1 LKKCSQDPKKMYK
14 LVINGGIPLKGSIRT
29 SGSKNAT
36 LPIFFSSILADGP
49 IKLSNTPQLSDVST
63 TLRLLMDMGSNFV
76 LEENGSIFIDSSS
89 LTNLTAEYSLV
100 KTMRA
105 SILALGPMLAKYK
118 EAKISLPGGCAIG
131 TRPVNLHLDALE
143 KMGAKIEV
151 RNGYIY
157 AKTNGLLGAQ
167 INFDLISVTAT
178 ENIVMAA
185 SLAKGITTINNA
197 AQEPEV
203 TDLIRCLKKMGAKIS
218 GENTSSLVIE
228 GVDHLSSV
236 EYSICPDRIEAGTY
250 LVAAAITGGK
260 ITVNNI
266 EPDAMR
272 AVIGKLIETGADIQT
287 NQNSIKL
294 DMKGKR
300 PQPVNIRTSAYP
312 NFPTDMQAQFM
323 ALNSVAEGSSTI
335 TETIFENRFMHVPE
349 LSRMGANLKLE
360 GNTVVC
366 KGVKSLTGANLMATD
381 LRASASLVLAG
392 LAAQGSTKIER
403 VYHLDRGYEMI
414 EEKFKMLGADI
425 ERVQH

>member
-1 LKKCSQDPKKMYK
+1 MYK
-14 LVINGGIPLKGSIRT
+14 LVINGGTPLNGSMKT

-36 LPIFFSSILADGP
+36 LPIFFATILADGP
-49 IKLSNTPQLSDVST
+49 LKLSNTPQLSDVST
-63 TLRLLMDMGSNFV
+63 TLRLLMDMGSSFV
-76 LEENGSIFIDSSS
+76 LEEDSSISIDSSS
-89 LTNLTAEYSLV
+89 LTKLTAEYELV

-105 SILALGPMLAKYK
+105 SILTLGPMLAKYK
-118 EAKISLPGGCAIG
+118 KAKISLPGGCAIG
-131 TRPVNLHLDALE
+131 TRPVNLHLSALE
-143 KMGAKIEV
+143 QMGAKIEV
-151 RNGYIY
+151 KNGYIY
-157 AKTNGLLGAQ
+157 ASTNELVGAQ
-167 INFDLISVTAT
+167 INFDMISVTAT
-178 ENIVMAA
+178 ENIIMAA
-185 SLAKGITTINNA
+185 TLAKGTTTINNA

-203 TDLIRCLKKMGAKIS
+203 TDLVKCLNKMGAKIT
-218 GENTSSLVIE
+218 GENTSTIVIQ
-228 GVDHLSSV
+228 GVDHLSGID
-236 EYSICPDRIEAGTY
+236 YSICPDRIEAGTY

-260 ITVNNI
+260 IIVNNI
-266 EPDAMR
+266 EPDSMR
-272 AVIGKLIETGADIQT
+272 SVIGKLIETGADIQT

-294 DMKGKR
+294 DMKGRR
-300 PQPVNIRTSAYP
+300 PKPVDIRTSAYP

-323 ALNSVAEGSSTI
+323 ALNSIADGSSTI

-366 KGVKSLTGANLMATD
+366 KGVKLLTGANLMATD

-392 LAAQGSTKIER
+392 LAAHGSTTIER

>member
-1 LKKCSQDPKKMYK
+1 MYK
-14 LVINGGIPLKGSIRT
+14 LLIKGGTPLNGSIKT

-36 LPIFFSSILADGP
+36 LPIFFASILADGP
-49 IKLSNTPQLSDVST
+49 LKLSNTPQLSDVST
-63 TLRLLMDMGSNFV
+63 TLRLLMDMGSSFV
-76 LEENGSIFIDSSS
+76 LEEDSSISIDSSS
-89 LTNLTAEYSLV
+89 LTSLIAEYELV

-105 SILALGPMLAKYK
+105 SILTLGPMLAKYK
-118 EAKISLPGGCAIG
+118 QAKISLPGGCAIG
-131 TRPVNLHLDALE
+131 TRPVNLHLSALE
-143 KMGAKIEV
+143 KMGATIEV
-151 RNGYIY
+151 KNGYIY
-157 AKTNGLLGAQ
+157 ASTKELVGAE

-185 SLAKGITTINNA
+185 TLAKGTTTINNA

-203 TDLIRCLKKMGAKIS
+203 TDLIYCLKKMGAKIT
-218 GENTSSLVIE
+218 GENTSTLVVQ
-228 GVDHLSSV
+228 GVDHLSGID
-236 EYSICPDRIEAGTY
+236 YSICPDRIEAGTY

-260 ITVNNI
+260 IIVNNI
-266 EPDAMR
+266 EPDSMR

-300 PQPVNIRTSAYP
+300 PLPVDIRTSAYP

-323 ALNSVAEGSSTI
+323 ALNSIADGSSTI

-366 KGVKSLTGANLMATD
+366 KGVKLLTGANLMATD

-392 LAAQGSTKIER
+392 LAAQGPTTIER

>member
-1 LKKCSQDPKKMYK
+1 MYK
-14 LVINGGIPLKGSIRT
+14 LVINGGTPLSGSMKT

-36 LPIFFSSILADGP
+36 LPIFFASILADGP
-49 IKLSNTPQLSDVST
+49 LKLSNTPQLSDVST
-63 TLRLLMDMGSNFV
+63 TLRLLMDMGSSFV
-76 LEENGSIFIDSSS
+76 LEEDSSIS
-89 LTNLTAEYSLV
+89 VDSSNLTNLTAEYELV

-105 SILALGPMLAKYK
+105 SILTLGPMLAKYK
-118 EAKISLPGGCAIG
+118 KAKISLPGGCAIG
-131 TRPVNLHLDALE
+131 TRPVNLHLAALE
-143 KMGAKIEV
+143 KMGAKIDV
-151 RNGYIY
+151 KNGYIY
-157 AKTNGLLGAQ
+157 ASTNELIGAN

-178 ENIVMAA
+178 ENIIMAA
-185 SLAKGITTINNA
+185 TLAKGTTTINNA

-203 TDLIRCLKKMGAKIS
+203 TDLILCLKKMGAKIS
-218 GENTSSLVIE
+218 GENTSTIVIQ
-228 GVDHLSSV
+228 GVGHLNGIN
-236 EYSICPDRIEAGTY
+236 YSICPDRIEAGTY

-260 ITVNNI
+260 IVVNNI
-266 EPDAMR
+266 EPDSMR

-287 NQNSIKL
+287 NLNSIKL

-300 PQPVNIRTSAYP
+300 PQPVDIRTSAYP

-323 ALNSVAEGSSTI
+323 ALNSIAEGSSTI

-366 KGVKSLTGANLMATD
+366 KGVKLLTGANLMATD

-392 LAAQGSTKIER
+392 LAAQGTTTIER

>member
-1 LKKCSQDPKKMYK
+1 MYK
-14 LVINGGIPLKGSIRT
+14 LVINGGLPLNGSIKT

-36 LPIFFSSILADGP
+36 LPIFFASILANGP
-49 IKLSNTPQLSDVST
+49 LKLSNTPQLSDVST
-63 TLRLLMDMGSNFV
+63 TLRLLMDMGANFV
-76 LEENGSIFIDSSS
+76 LEEDGSIYIDSSN
-89 LTNLTAEYSLV
+89 LTNLVAEYSLV

-105 SILALGPMLAKYK
+105 SILTLGPMLSKYK
-118 EAKISLPGGCAIG
+118 KAKISLPGGCAIG

-151 RNGYIY
+151 KNGYIFAE
-157 AKTNGLLGAQ
+157 AKELIGTQ
-167 INFDLISVTAT
+167 INFDMISVTAT
-178 ENIVMAA
+178 ENILMAA
-185 SLAKGITTINNA
+185 TLAKGITTINNA

-203 TDLIRCLKKMGAKIS
+203 TDLISCLKKMGAKIS
-218 GENTSSLVIE
+218 GQNTSTLIIE
-228 GVDHLSSV
+228 GVDSLDGV
-236 EYSICPDRIEAGTY
+236 NYNICPDRIEAGTY

-266 EPDAMR
+266 EPDSMR

-287 NQNSIKL
+287 DQNSIKL

-300 PQPVNIRTSAYP
+300 PKPVNIRTSAYP

-323 ALNSVAEGSSTI
+323 ALNSIADGSSTI

-349 LSRMGANLKLE
+349 LSRMGANLNLE

-366 KGVKSLTGANLMATD
+366 KGVKLLSGANLMATD

-392 LAAQGSTKIER
+392 LAANGLTSIER

>member
-1 LKKCSQDPKKMYK
+1 MYK
-14 LVINGGIPLKGSIRT
+14 LVINGGTPLNGSMKT

-36 LPIFFSSILADGP
+36 LPIFFATILADGP
-49 IKLSNTPQLSDVST
+49 LKLSNTPQLSDVST
-63 TLRLLMDMGSNFV
+63 TLRLLMDMGSSFV
-76 LEENGSIFIDSSS
+76 LEEDSSISIDSSS
-89 LTNLTAEYSLV
+89 LTKLTAEYELV

-105 SILALGPMLAKYK
+105 SILTLGPMLAKYK
-118 EAKISLPGGCAIG
+118 KAKISLPGGCAIG
-131 TRPVNLHLDALE
+131 TRPVNLHLSALE
-143 KMGAKIEV
+143 QMGAKIEV
-151 RNGYIY
+151 KNGYIY
-157 AKTNGLLGAQ
+157 ASTNELVGAQ
-167 INFDLISVTAT
+167 INFDMISVTAT
-178 ENIVMAA
+178 ENIIMAA
-185 SLAKGITTINNA
+185 TLAKGTTTINNA

-203 TDLIRCLKKMGAKIS
+203 TDLVKCLNKMGAKIT
-218 GENTSSLVIE
+218 GENTSTIVIQ
-228 GVDHLSSV
+228 GVDHLSGID
-236 EYSICPDRIEAGTY
+236 YSICPDRIEAGTY

-260 ITVNNI
+260 IIVNNI
-266 EPDAMR
+266 EPDSMR
-272 AVIGKLIETGADIQT
+272 SVIGKLIETGADIQT

-300 PQPVNIRTSAYP
+300 PQPVDIRTSAYP

-323 ALNSVAEGSSTI
+323 ALNSIADGSSTI

-366 KGVKSLTGANLMATD
+366 KGVKLLTGANLMATD

-392 LAAQGSTKIER
+392 LAAHGSTTIER

>member
-1 LKKCSQDPKKMYK
+1 MYK
-14 LVINGGIPLKGSIRT
+14 LDIHGGSPLNGNIRT

-49 IKLSNTPQLSDVST
+49 LKLSNTPQLSDVST

-76 LEENGSIFIDSSS
+76 LEEDSSIFIDSSK
-89 LTNLTAEYSLV
+89 LTNLTADYALV

-105 SILALGPMLAKYK
+105 SILTLGPMLTKYK

-131 TRPVNLHLDALE
+131 TRPVNLHLDALK
-143 KMGAKIEV
+143 KMGATIDVK
-151 RNGYIY
+151 NGYIY
-157 AKTNGLLGAQ
+157 AKAQELVGAQ

-178 ENIVMAA
+178 ENIIMAA
-185 SLAKGITTINNA
+185 CLAKGITTINNA

-203 TDLIRCLKKMGAKIS
+203 TDLISCLKKMGAKIS
-218 GENTSSLVIE
+218 GQNTSTLIIE
-228 GVDHLSSV
+228 GVDSLDGV
-236 EYSICPDRIEAGTY
+236 NYNICPDRIEAGTY

-266 EPDAMR
+266 EPDSMR

-300 PQPVNIRTSAYP
+300 PKPVNIRTSAYP

-323 ALNSVAEGSSTI
+323 ALNSIADGSSTI

-349 LSRMGANLKLE
+349 LSRMGANLNLE

-366 KGVKSLTGANLMATD
+366 KGVKLLSGANLMATD

-392 LAAQGSTKIER
+392 LAANGLTSIER

>member
-1 LKKCSQDPKKMYK
+1 MYK
-14 LVINGGIPLKGSIRT
+14 LVINGGLPLNGSIKT

-36 LPIFFSSILADGP
+36 LPIFFASILANGP
-49 IKLSNTPQLSDVST
+49 LKLSNTPQLSDVST
-63 TLRLLMDMGSNFV
+63 TLRLLMDMGANFV
-76 LEENGSIFIDSSS
+76 LEEDGSIYIDSSN
-89 LTNLTAEYSLV
+89 LTNLVAEYSLV

-105 SILALGPMLAKYK
+105 SILTLGPMLSKYK
-118 EAKISLPGGCAIG
+118 KAKISLPGGCAIG

-151 RNGYIY
+151 KNGYIFAE
-157 AKTNGLLGAQ
+157 AKELIGTQ
-167 INFDLISVTAT
+167 INFDMISVTAT
-178 ENIVMAA
+178 ENILMAA
-185 SLAKGITTINNA
+185 TLAKGITTINNA

-203 TDLIRCLKKMGAKIS
+203 TDLISCLKKMGAKIS
-218 GENTSSLVIE
+218 GQNTSTLIIE
-228 GVDHLSSV
+228 GVDSLNGV
-236 EYSICPDRIEAGTY
+236 NYNICPDRIEAGTY

-266 EPDAMR
+266 EPDSMR

-287 NQNSIKL
+287 DQNSIKL

-300 PQPVNIRTSAYP
+300 PKPVNIRTSAYP

-323 ALNSVAEGSSTI
+323 ALNSIADGSSTI

-349 LSRMGANLKLE
+349 LSRMGANLNLE

-366 KGVKSLTGANLMATD
+366 KGVKLLTGANLMATD

-392 LAAQGSTKIER
+392 LAANGLTSIER

>member
-1 LKKCSQDPKKMYK
+1 MYK
-14 LVINGGIPLKGSIRT
+14 LDIHGGSPLTGSIKT

-36 LPIFFSSILADGP
+36 LPIFFASILADSP
-49 IKLSNTPQLSDVST
+49 LKLSNTPQLSDVST
-63 TLRLLMDMGSNFV
+63 TLRLMMDMGSNFV
-76 LEENGSIFIDSSS
+76 LEEDGSIFIDSSQ
-89 LTNLTAEYSLV
+89 LNNLVAEYALV

-105 SILALGPMLAKYK
+105 SILTLGPMLAKYK

-131 TRPVNLHLDALE
+131 TRPVNLHLEALE
-143 KMGAKIEV
+143 KMGATIDVK
-151 RNGYIY
+151 NGYIY
-157 AKTNGLLGAQ
+157 AKAKELVGAQ

-178 ENIVMAA
+178 ENIIMAA

-203 TDLIRCLKKMGAKIS
+203 TDLIRCLRKMGAKIT
-218 GENTSSLVIE
+218 GENTSSLIIE
-228 GVDHLSSV
+228 GVDHLDGC

-266 EPDAMR
+266 EPDSMR

-300 PQPVNIRTSAYP
+300 PNPVNIRTSAYP

-323 ALNSVAEGSSTI
+323 ALNSIAAGSSTI

-349 LSRMGANLKLE
+349 LSRMGADLKLE

-366 KGVKSLTGANLMATD
+366 KGVKSLSGANLMATD

-392 LAAQGSTKIER
+392 LAAHGTTTIER

>member
-1 LKKCSQDPKKMYK
+1 MYK
-14 LVINGGIPLKGSIRT
+14 LVINGGTPLNGSIKT

-36 LPIFFSSILADGP
+36 LPIFFASILADGP
-49 IKLSNTPQLSDVST
+49 LKLSNTPQLSDVST
-63 TLRLLMDMGSNFV
+63 TLRLLMDMGSSFV
-76 LEENGSIFIDSSS
+76 LEEDSSISIDSSS
-89 LTNLTAEYSLV
+89 LTNLTAEYELV

-105 SILALGPMLAKYK
+105 SILTLGPMLAKYK
-118 EAKISLPGGCAIG
+118 KAKISLPGGCAIG
-131 TRPVNLHLDALE
+131 TRPVNLHLSALE

-151 RNGYIY
+151 KNGYIY
-157 AKTNGLLGAQ
+157 ASTNELVGAQ
-167 INFDLISVTAT
+167 INFDMISVTAT
-178 ENIVMAA
+178 ENIIMAA
-185 SLAKGITTINNA
+185 TLAKGTTTINNA

-203 TDLIRCLKKMGAKIS
+203 TDLIKCLNKMGAKIT
-218 GENTSSLVIE
+218 GENTSTIVIQ
-228 GVDHLSSV
+228 GVDHLSGID
-236 EYSICPDRIEAGTY
+236 YSICPDRIEAGTY

-260 ITVNNI
+260 IVVNNI
-266 EPDAMR
+266 EPDSMR
-272 AVIGKLIETGADIQT
+272 SVIGKLIETGADIQT

-300 PQPVNIRTSAYP
+300 PQPVDIRTSAYP

-323 ALNSVAEGSSTI
+323 ALNSIADGSSTI

-366 KGVKSLTGANLMATD
+366 KGVKLLTGANLMATD

-392 LAAQGSTKIER
+392 LAAHGSTTIER

>member
-1 LKKCSQDPKKMYK
+1 MYK
-14 LVINGGIPLKGSIRT
+14 LVINGGAPLIGSIKT

-36 LPIFFSSILADGP
+36 LPIFFASILADGP
-49 IKLSNTPQLSDVST
+49 LRLSNTPQLSDVST
-63 TLRLLMDMGSNFV
+63 TLRLLMDMGSSFV
-76 LEENGSIFIDSSS
+76 LEEDSSISIDSSN
-89 LTNLTAEYSLV
+89 LTNLTAEYELV

-105 SILALGPMLAKYK
+105 SILTLGPMLTKYK
-118 EAKISLPGGCAIG
+118 KAKISLPGGCAIG
-131 TRPVNLHLDALE
+131 TRPVNLHLSALE
-143 KMGAKIEV
+143 QMGAKIEV
-151 RNGYIY
+151 KNGYIY
-157 AKTNGLLGAQ
+157 ASTKELIGAK

-178 ENIVMAA
+178 ENIIMAA
-185 SLAKGITTINNA
+185 TLAKGTTTINNA

-203 TDLIRCLKKMGAKIS
+203 IDLILCLKKMGAKIT
-218 GENTSSLVIE
+218 GENTSTIVIQ
-228 GVDHLSSV
+228 GVDNLSGV
-236 EYSICPDRIEAGTY
+236 DYSICPDRIEAGTY

-260 ITVNNI
+260 IIVNNI
-266 EPDAMR
+266 EPDSMR
-272 AVIGKLIETGADIQT
+272 SVIGKLIETGAHIQT

-300 PQPVNIRTSAYP
+300 PQPVDIRTSAYP

-323 ALNSVAEGSSTI
+323 ALNSIADGSSTI

-366 KGVKSLTGANLMATD
+366 KGVKLLTGANLMATD

-392 LAAQGSTKIER
+392 LAAQGSTTIER

>member
-1 LKKCSQDPKKMYK
+1 MYK
-14 LVINGGIPLKGSIRT
+14 LVINGGSPLNGTIKT

-36 LPIFFSSILADGP
+36 LPIFFASILADGP
-49 IKLSNTPQLSDVST
+49 LKLSNTPQLSDVST

-76 LEENGSIFIDSSS
+76 LEEDSSISIDSSD
-89 LTNLTAEYSLV
+89 LTNLTAEYELV

-105 SILALGPMLAKYK
+105 SILTLGPMLAKYK
-118 EAKISLPGGCAIG
+118 KAKISLPGGCAIG
-131 TRPVNLHLDALE
+131 TRPVNLHLSALE

-151 RNGYIY
+151 KNGYIY
-157 AKTNGLLGAQ
+157 ASTNELIGAQ
-167 INFDLISVTAT
+167 INFDMISVTAT
-178 ENIVMAA
+178 ENIIMAA
-185 SLAKGITTINNA
+185 TLAKGTTTINNA

-203 TDLIRCLKKMGAKIS
+203 TDLIKCLNKMGAKIT
-218 GENTSSLVIE
+218 GENTSTIVIQ
-228 GVDHLSSV
+228 GVDHLSGV
-236 EYSICPDRIEAGTY
+236 DYSICPDRIEAGTY
-250 LVAAAITGGK
+250 LVAAAITGGR
-260 ITVNNI
+260 IIVNNI
-266 EPDAMR
+266 EPDSMR
-272 AVIGKLIETGADIQT
+272 SVIGKLIETGADIQT

-300 PQPVNIRTSAYP
+300 PQPVDIRTSAYP

-323 ALNSVAEGSSTI
+323 ALNSIAEGSSTI

-366 KGVKSLTGANLMATD
+366 KGVKLLTGANLMATD

-392 LAAQGSTKIER
+392 LAAQGSTTIER

>member
-1 LKKCSQDPKKMYK
+1 MYK
-14 LVINGGIPLKGSIRT
+14 LDIHGGSPLTVSIKT

-49 IKLSNTPQLSDVST
+49 LKLSNTPQLSDVST

-76 LEENGSIFIDSSS
+76 LEEDGSIFIDSSR
-89 LTNLTAEYSLV
+89 LTNLTAEYALV

-105 SILALGPMLAKYK
+105 SILTLGPMLAKYK
-118 EAKISLPGGCAIG
+118 KAKISLPGGCAIG

-143 KMGAKIEV
+143 KMGATIEV
-151 RNGYIY
+151 KNGYIY
-157 AKTNGLLGAQ
+157 ASAKELVGAQ

-185 SLAKGITTINNA
+185 TLAKGITTINNA

-203 TDLIRCLKKMGAKIS
+203 TDLIQCLKKMGAKIT
-218 GENTSSLVIE
+218 GENTSSLIIE
-228 GVDHLSSV
+228 GVDHLDGC

-266 EPDAMR
+266 EPDSMR

-300 PQPVNIRTSAYP
+300 PNPVNIRTSAYP

-323 ALNSVAEGSSTI
+323 ALNSIAKGSSTI
-335 TETIFENRFMHVPE
+335 TETIFENRFMHVQE
-349 LSRMGANLKLE
+349 LVRMGCNISIQGKNAFIQ
-360 GNTVVC
+360 
-366 KGVKSLTGANLMATD
+366 GVKAITGAQVMATE
-381 LRASASLVLAG
+381 LRASACLILAG
-392 LAAQGSTKIER
+392 LCAEGETIVDR
-403 VYHLDRGYEMI
+403 IYHIDRGYERI
-414 EEKFKMLGADI
+414 EEKLSYLGANI
-425 ERVQH
+425 VRLPR

>member
-1 LKKCSQDPKKMYK
+1 MYK
-14 LVINGGIPLKGSIRT
+14 LVINGGAPINGSIKT

-36 LPIFFSSILADGP
+36 LPIFFASILADGP
-49 IKLSNTPQLSDVST
+49 LRLANTPQLSDVST
-63 TLRLLMDMGSNFV
+63 TLRLLMDMGSSFV
-76 LEENGSIFIDSSS
+76 LEEDSSISIDSSK
-89 LTNLTAEYSLV
+89 LTNLTAEYELV

-118 EAKISLPGGCAIG
+118 QAKISLPGGCAIG
-131 TRPVNLHLDALE
+131 TRPVNLHLSALE
-143 KMGAKIEV
+143 KMGAKIDV
-151 RNGYIY
+151 KNGYIY
-157 AKTNGLLGAQ
+157 ASTNELTGAN

-185 SLAKGITTINNA
+185 TLAKGTTTINNA

-203 TDLIRCLKKMGAKIS
+203 TDLIKCLKKMGARII
-218 GENTSSLVIE
+218 GENTSTLVIE
-228 GVDHLSSV
+228 GVGQLNGVD
-236 EYSICPDRIEAGTY
+236 YSICPDRIEAGTY

-260 ITVNNI
+260 IVVNDI
-266 EPDAMR
+266 EPDSMR
-272 AVIGKLIETGADIQT
+272 SVIGKLIETGADIQT
-287 NQNSIKL
+287 NLNSIKL

-300 PQPVNIRTSAYP
+300 PYPVDIRTSAYP

-323 ALNSVAEGSSTI
+323 ALNSIAEGSSTI

-366 KGVKSLTGANLMATD
+366 KGVKLLTGANLMATD

-392 LAAQGSTKIER
+392 LAAHGSTTIER

>member
-1 LKKCSQDPKKMYK
+1 MYK
-14 LVINGGIPLKGSIRT
+14 LVINGGTPLNGSIKT

-36 LPIFFSSILADGP
+36 LPIFFASILAESP
-49 IKLSNTPQLSDVST
+49 LKLSNTPQLSDVST

-76 LEENGSIFIDSSS
+76 LEEDSSISIDSSN
-89 LTNLTAEYSLV
+89 LTNLTAEYELV

-105 SILALGPMLAKYK
+105 SILTLGPMLAKYK
-118 EAKISLPGGCAIG
+118 KAKISLPGGCAIG
-131 TRPVNLHLDALE
+131 TRPVNLHLTALE

-151 RNGYIY
+151 KNGYIY
-157 AKTNGLLGAQ
+157 ATTNELVGAN

-178 ENIVMAA
+178 ENIIMAA
-185 SLAKGITTINNA
+185 TLAKGKTTINNA

-203 TDLIRCLKKMGAKIS
+203 TDLIKCLNKMGAKII
-218 GENTSSLVIE
+218 GENTSTIVIE
-228 GVDHLSSV
+228 GVNHLNGV
-236 EYSICPDRIEAGTY
+236 DYSICPDRIEAGTY

-260 ITVNNI
+260 IIVNNI
-266 EPDAMR
+266 EPDSMR
-272 AVIGKLIETGADIQT
+272 SVIGKLIETGADIQT

-300 PQPVNIRTSAYP
+300 PQPVDIRTSAYP

-323 ALNSVAEGSSTI
+323 ALNSIAEGISTI

-366 KGVKSLTGANLMATD
+366 KGVKLLTGANLMATD

-392 LAAQGSTKIER
+392 LAAQGSTTIER

>member
-1 LKKCSQDPKKMYK
+1 MYK
-14 LVINGGIPLKGSIRT
+14 LVINGGIPLKGSIKT

-36 LPIFFSSILADGP
+36 LPIFFASILADGP
-49 IKLSNTPQLSDVST
+49 LRLSNTPQLSDVST
-63 TLRLLMDMGSNFV
+63 TLRLLMDMGSSFV
-76 LEENGSIFIDSSS
+76 LEEDSSISIDSST
-89 LTNLTAEYSLV
+89 LTSLTAEYELV

-105 SILALGPMLAKYK
+105 SILTLGPMLAKYK
-118 EAKISLPGGCAIG
+118 QAKISLPGGCAIG
-131 TRPVNLHLDALE
+131 TRPVNLHLSALE
-143 KMGAKIEV
+143 KMGATIEV
-151 RNGYIY
+151 KNGYIY
-157 AKTNGLLGAQ
+157 ASTKELVGAE

-185 SLAKGITTINNA
+185 TLAKGTTTINNA

-203 TDLIRCLKKMGAKIS
+203 TDLILCLNKMGAKII
-218 GENTSSLVIE
+218 GENTSTLEIQ
-228 GVDHLSSV
+228 GVDHLNGID
-236 EYSICPDRIEAGTY
+236 YSICPDRIEAGTY

-260 ITVNNI
+260 IIVNNI
-266 EPDAMR
+266 EPDSMR

-287 NQNSIKL
+287 NLNSIKL

-300 PQPVNIRTSAYP
+300 PQPVDIRTSAYP

-323 ALNSVAEGSSTI
+323 ALNSIAEGSSTI

-366 KGVKSLTGANLMATD
+366 KGVKLLTGANLMATD

-392 LAAQGSTKIER
+392 LAAQGTTTIER

>member
-1 LKKCSQDPKKMYK
+1 MYK
-14 LVINGGIPLKGSIRT
+14 LVINGGLPLNGSIKT

-36 LPIFFSSILADGP
+36 LPIFFASILANGP
-49 IKLSNTPQLSDVST
+49 LKLSNTPQLSDVST
-63 TLRLLMDMGSNFV
+63 TLRLLMDMGANFV
-76 LEENGSIFIDSSS
+76 LEEDGSIYIDSSN
-89 LTNLTAEYSLV
+89 LTNLVAEYSLV

-105 SILALGPMLAKYK
+105 SILTLGPMLSKYK
-118 EAKISLPGGCAIG
+118 KAKISLPGGCAIG

-151 RNGYIY
+151 KNGYIFAE
-157 AKTNGLLGAQ
+157 AKELIGTQ
-167 INFDLISVTAT
+167 INFDMISVTAT
-178 ENIVMAA
+178 ENILMAA
-185 SLAKGITTINNA
+185 TLAKGITTINNA

-203 TDLIRCLKKMGAKIS
+203 TDLISCLKKMGAKIS
-218 GENTSSLVIE
+218 GQNTSTLIIE
-228 GVDHLSSV
+228 GVDSLDGV
-236 EYSICPDRIEAGTY
+236 NYNICPDRIEAGTY

-260 ITVNNI
+260 VTVNNI
-266 EPDAMR
+266 EPDSMR

-300 PQPVNIRTSAYP
+300 PKPVNIRTSAYP

-323 ALNSVAEGSSTI
+323 ALNSIADGSSTI

-349 LSRMGANLKLE
+349 LSRMGANLNLE

-366 KGVKSLTGANLMATD
+366 KGVKLLTGANLMATD

-392 LAAQGSTKIER
+392 LAANGLTSIER

>member
-1 LKKCSQDPKKMYK
+1 MYK
-14 LVINGGIPLKGSIRT
+14 LVINGGTPLNGSIKT

-36 LPIFFSSILADGP
+36 LPIFFASILADGP
-49 IKLSNTPQLSDVST
+49 LKLSNTPQLSDVST

-76 LEENGSIFIDSSS
+76 LEEDSSISIDSSN
-89 LTNLTAEYSLV
+89 LTNLTAEYELV

-105 SILALGPMLAKYK
+105 SILTLGPMLAKYK
-118 EAKISLPGGCAIG
+118 KAKISLPGGCAIG
-131 TRPVNLHLDALE
+131 TRPVNLHLSALE
-143 KMGAKIEV
+143 KMGATIDVK
-151 RNGYIY
+151 NGYIY
-157 AKTNGLLGAQ
+157 ASTEELVGAE

-178 ENIVMAA
+178 ENIIMAA
-185 SLAKGITTINNA
+185 SLAKGTTTINNA

-203 TDLIRCLKKMGAKIS
+203 TDLIKCLKKMGAKIS
-218 GENTSSLVIE
+218 GENTSTILVQ
-228 GVDHLSSV
+228 GVDRLSGID
-236 EYSICPDRIEAGTY
+236 YSICPDRIEAGTY

-260 ITVNNI
+260 IVVNNI
-266 EPDAMR
+266 EPDSMR

-287 NQNSIKL
+287 NQNTIKL

-300 PQPVNIRTSAYP
+300 PQPVDIRTSAYP

-323 ALNSVAEGSSTI
+323 ALNSIAEGSSTI

-366 KGVKSLTGANLMATD
+366 KGVKLLSGANLMATD
-381 LRASASLVLAG
+381 LRASASLVLGG
-392 LAAQGSTKIER
+392 LAAQGTTTIER

>member
-1 LKKCSQDPKKMYK
+1 MYK
-14 LVINGGIPLKGSIRT
+14 LVINGGSPLNGTIKT

-36 LPIFFSSILADGP
+36 LPIFFASILADGP
-49 IKLSNTPQLSDVST
+49 LKLSNTPQLSDVST

-76 LEENGSIFIDSSS
+76 LEEDSSISIDSSD
-89 LTNLTAEYSLV
+89 LTNLIAEYELV

-105 SILALGPMLAKYK
+105 SILALGPMLTKYK
-118 EAKISLPGGCAIG
+118 KARISLPGGCAIG
-131 TRPVNLHLDALE
+131 TRPVNLHLSALE
-143 KMGAKIEV
+143 QMGAKIEV
-151 RNGYIY
+151 KNGYIY
-157 AKTNGLLGAQ
+157 ASTNELVGAQ
-167 INFDLISVTAT
+167 INFDMISVTAT
-178 ENIVMAA
+178 ENIIMAA
-185 SLAKGITTINNA
+185 TLAKGSTTINNA

-203 TDLIRCLKKMGAKIS
+203 TDLIKCLNKMGAKII
-218 GENTSSLVIE
+218 GENTSTIVIQ
-228 GVDHLSSV
+228 GVDHLSGID
-236 EYSICPDRIEAGTY
+236 YSICPDRIEAGTY

-260 ITVNNI
+260 IVVNNI
-266 EPDAMR
+266 EPDSMR
-272 AVIGKLIETGADIQT
+272 SVIGKLIETGADIQT

-300 PQPVNIRTSAYP
+300 PQPVDIRTSAYP

-323 ALNSVAEGSSTI
+323 ALNSIADGSSTI

-366 KGVKSLTGANLMATD
+366 KGVKLLSGANLMATD
-381 LRASASLVLAG
+381 LRASASLVIAG
-392 LAAQGSTKIER
+392 LAAHGSTTIER

>member
-1 LKKCSQDPKKMYK
+1 MYK
-14 LVINGGIPLKGSIRT
+14 LVINGGTPLNGSMKT

-36 LPIFFSSILADGP
+36 LPIFFATILADGP
-49 IKLSNTPQLSDVST
+49 LKLSNTPQLSDVST
-63 TLRLLMDMGSNFV
+63 TLRLLMDMGSSFV
-76 LEENGSIFIDSSS
+76 LEEDSSISIDSSN
-89 LTNLTAEYSLV
+89 LTKLTAEYELV

-105 SILALGPMLAKYK
+105 SILTLGPMLAKYK
-118 EAKISLPGGCAIG
+118 KAKISLPGGCAIG
-131 TRPVNLHLDALE
+131 TRPVNLHLSALE

-151 RNGYIY
+151 KNGYIY
-157 AKTNGLLGAQ
+157 ASTNELVGAQ
-167 INFDLISVTAT
+167 INFDMISVTAT
-178 ENIVMAA
+178 ENIIMAA
-185 SLAKGITTINNA
+185 TLAKGTTTINNA

-203 TDLIRCLKKMGAKIS
+203 TDLVKCLNKMGAKIT
-218 GENTSSLVIE
+218 GENTSTIVIQ
-228 GVDHLSSV
+228 GVDHLSGID
-236 EYSICPDRIEAGTY
+236 YSICPDRIEAGTY

-260 ITVNNI
+260 IVVNNI
-266 EPDAMR
+266 EPDSMR

-300 PQPVNIRTSAYP
+300 PQPVDIRTSAYP

-323 ALNSVAEGSSTI
+323 ALNSIAEGSSTI

-366 KGVKSLTGANLMATD
+366 KGVKLLTGANLMATD

-392 LAAQGSTKIER
+392 LAAHGSTTIER

>member
-1 LKKCSQDPKKMYK
+1 MYK
-14 LVINGGIPLKGSIRT
+14 LVINGGIPLSGIIKT
-29 SGSKNAT
+29 SGSKNST
-36 LPIFFSSILADGP
+36 LPIFFSSILADSP
-49 IKLSNTPQLSDVST
+49 LRLANTPQLSDVST
-63 TLRLLMDMGSNFV
+63 TLRLLMDMGSNFI
-76 LEENGSIFIDSSS
+76 LEEDGSIVINSSK
-89 LTNLTAEYSLV
+89 LTNLTADYSLV

-105 SILALGPMLAKYK
+105 SILTLGPTLAKYK
-118 EAKISLPGGCAIG
+118 KAKISLPGGCAIG
-131 TRPVNLHLDALE
+131 TRPVNLHLDSLE

-157 AKTNGLLGAQ
+157 ATAKELIGTQ
-167 INFDLISVTAT
+167 INFDLVSVTAT
-178 ENIVMAA
+178 ENILMAA
-185 SLAKGITTINNA
+185 TLAKGITTINNA
-197 AQEPEV
+197 AQEPEI
-203 TDLIRCLKKMGAKIS
+203 TDLICCLRKMGAKIT
-218 GENTSSLVIE
+218 GENTSTLIIE
-228 GVDHLSSV
+228 GVDRLSGT
-236 EYSICPDRIEAGTY
+236 EYIICPDRIEAGTY
-250 LVAAAITGGK
+250 LVAAAITGGS

-266 EPDAMR
+266 EPDSMR

-287 NQNSIKL
+287 NKDSIKL
-294 DMKGKR
+294 DMKGRR
-300 PQPVNIRTSAYP
+300 PQAVNIRTSAYP

-323 ALNSVAEGSSTI
+323 ALNSIAEGSSTI

-392 LAAQGSTKIER
+392 LAAKGSTTIER

>member
-1 LKKCSQDPKKMYK
+1 MYK
-14 LVINGGIPLKGSIRT
+14 LVINGGTPLNGSMKT

-36 LPIFFSSILADGP
+36 LPIFFASILADGLL
-49 IKLSNTPQLSDVST
+49 KLSNTPQLSDVST
-63 TLRLLMDMGSNFV
+63 TLRLLMDMGSSFV
-76 LEENGSIFIDSSS
+76 LEEDSSISIDSSS
-89 LTNLTAEYSLV
+89 LTKLTAEYELV

-105 SILALGPMLAKYK
+105 SILTLGPMLAKYK
-118 EAKISLPGGCAIG
+118 KAKISLPGGCAIG
-131 TRPVNLHLDALE
+131 TRPVNLHLSALE
-143 KMGAKIEV
+143 QMGAKIEV
-151 RNGYIY
+151 KNGYIY
-157 AKTNGLLGAQ
+157 ASTNELVGAQ
-167 INFDLISVTAT
+167 INFDMISVTAT
-178 ENIVMAA
+178 ENIIMAA
-185 SLAKGITTINNA
+185 TLAKGTTTINNA

-203 TDLIRCLKKMGAKIS
+203 TDLVKCLNKMGAKIT
-218 GENTSSLVIE
+218 GENTSTIVIQ
-228 GVDHLSSV
+228 GVDHLSGID
-236 EYSICPDRIEAGTY
+236 YSICPDRIEAGTY

-260 ITVNNI
+260 IVVNNI
-266 EPDAMR
+266 EPDSMR
-272 AVIGKLIETGADIQT
+272 SVIGKLIETGADIQT

-300 PQPVNIRTSAYP
+300 PQPVDIRTSAYP

-323 ALNSVAEGSSTI
+323 ALNSIADGSSTI

-366 KGVKSLTGANLMATD
+366 KGVKLLTGANLMATD

-392 LAAQGSTKIER
+392 LAAHGSTTIER

>member
-1 LKKCSQDPKKMYK
+1 MYK
-14 LVINGGIPLKGSIRT
+14 LVINGGLPLSGSIKT

-36 LPIFFSSILADGP
+36 LPIFFASILASGP
-49 IKLSNTPQLSDVST
+49 LKLSNTPQLSDVST
-63 TLRLLMDMGSNFV
+63 TLRLLMDMGANFV
-76 LEENGSIFIDSSS
+76 LEEDGSIYIDSSN
-89 LTNLTAEYSLV
+89 LTNLVAEYSLV

-105 SILALGPMLAKYK
+105 SILTLGPMLSKYK
-118 EAKISLPGGCAIG
+118 KAKISLPGGCAIG

-151 RNGYIY
+151 KNGYIFAE
-157 AKTNGLLGAQ
+157 AKELIGTQ
-167 INFDLISVTAT
+167 INFDMISVTAT
-178 ENIVMAA
+178 ENILMAA
-185 SLAKGITTINNA
+185 TLAKGITTINNA

-203 TDLIRCLKKMGAKIS
+203 TDLISCLKKMGAKIS
-218 GENTSSLVIE
+218 GQNTSTLIIE
-228 GVDHLSSV
+228 GVDSLDGV
-236 EYSICPDRIEAGTY
+236 NYNICPDRIEAGTY

-260 ITVNNI
+260 VTVNNI
-266 EPDAMR
+266 EPDSMR

-300 PQPVNIRTSAYP
+300 PKPVNIRTSAYP

-323 ALNSVAEGSSTI
+323 ALNSIADGSSTI

-349 LSRMGANLKLE
+349 LSRMGANLNLE

-366 KGVKSLTGANLMATD
+366 KGVKLLTGANLMATD

-392 LAAQGSTKIER
+392 LAANGLTSIER

>member
-1 LKKCSQDPKKMYK
+1 MYK
-14 LVINGGIPLKGSIRT
+14 LVINGGTPLNGSMKT

-36 LPIFFSSILADGP
+36 LPIFFASILADGP
-49 IKLSNTPQLSDVST
+49 LKLSNTPQLSDVST
-63 TLRLLMDMGSNFV
+63 TLRLLMDMGSSFV
-76 LEENGSIFIDSSS
+76 LEEDSSISIDSSS
-89 LTNLTAEYSLV
+89 LTKLTAEYELV

-105 SILALGPMLAKYK
+105 SILALGPMLTKYK
-118 EAKISLPGGCAIG
+118 KARISLPGGCAIG
-131 TRPVNLHLDALE
+131 TRPVNLHLAALE

-151 RNGYIY
+151 KNGYIY
-157 AKTNGLLGAQ
+157 ASTNELVGAQ
-167 INFDLISVTAT
+167 INFDMISVTAT
-178 ENIVMAA
+178 ENIIMAA
-185 SLAKGITTINNA
+185 TLAKGTTTINNA

-203 TDLIRCLKKMGAKIS
+203 TDLIKCLNKMGAKIT
-218 GENTSSLVIE
+218 GENTSTIVIQ
-228 GVDHLSSV
+228 GVDHLSGID
-236 EYSICPDRIEAGTY
+236 YSICPDRIEAGTY

-260 ITVNNI
+260 IVVNNI
-266 EPDAMR
+266 EPDSMR
-272 AVIGKLIETGADIQT
+272 SVIGKLIETGADIQT

-300 PQPVNIRTSAYP
+300 PQPVDIRTSAYP

-323 ALNSVAEGSSTI
+323 ALNSIADGSSTI

-366 KGVKSLTGANLMATD
+366 KGVKLLTGANLMATD

-392 LAAQGSTKIER
+392 LAAHGSTTIER